1 MDSAPFVATCAC
13 KQAAGKGSCAQVN
26 IQDLLKDVGVVS
38 PFAARIVEIDD
49 DAADAFPRLS
59 VAIEHDPKLTGRML
73 GLANS
78 TAFSTGREIDS
89 VRQAVTRLGM
99 ELSKA
104 TCVAMLLS
112 DGTRGTTG
120 DFDRRAAWLHALLVA
135 VGARSVARLT
145 PLEVTSGS
153 AYSAGLLHDIGYLAL
168 AAKAPAQMF
177 CLRAMVTAVPDDRSL
192 EQERACLVA
201 THNTVGATIGTSLGL
216 PSTLVEAILHHHHP
230 LAAPEAA
237 RPLATCVA
245 IADRLTGTIE
255 GAANPGFYPLS
266 EQVPESWLALLKI
279 DRSALDLIAE
289 ALLADLSAISSLVSS
304 LA

>member
-13 KQAAGKGSCAQVN
+13 RQAAGKGTCEQVD
-26 IQDLLKDVGVVS
+26 IQNLLQGVGIVS

-49 DAADAFPRLS
+49 NAADAFPRLA
-59 VAIEHDPKLTGRML
+59 VAIEHDPKLTARML

-78 TAFSTGREIDS
+78 TAFSSGREIDS

-112 DGTRGTTG
+112 ESTRGATG

-177 CLRAMVTAVPDDRSL
+177 CLRAMVTEEPNARSL
-192 EQERACLVA
+192 EQERACLIA
-201 THNTVGATIGTSLGL
+201 THNSVGAAVGSSLGL
-216 PSTLVEAILHHHHP
+216 PHTLVEAILHHHHP
-230 LAAPEAA
+230 LAAPEDA

-255 GAANPGFYPLS
+255 GSANPGFYPLG
-266 EQVPESWLALLKI
+266 EPVPESWLDLLKI
-279 DRSALDLIAE
+279 SRGSLDLIAE
-289 ALLADLSAISSLVSS
+289 ALLADLEAMSSLVSS